1 MSDPDGG
8 GTSLKDNNST
18 GAMTKITQLAG
29 KNYPKMYQNV
39 FYRFFLML
47 LGLPTSAI
55 LLIVFLLRRR
65 TDSSKLRAAQIRQAL
80 AEEGFHEKALAE
92 ITQQQRAKNA
102 FFHRSVTE
110 QQTTAAAEKL
120 AAKRVDEEVQYR
132 MDQEGGVQKVTL
144 PVVYQELIQSP
155 VFLVFSIVTS
165 FPMYILILLYINPYL
180 KYTLERLFML
190 VFVLIGVTA
199 LVFSILYISP
209 IDPAYNVLGDR
220 ATEEQ
225 REDFRETH
233 GLNEPYV
240 VQLVDV
246 MKGLVTFDMGKTY
259 VGNNDVFTEIMNKF
273 PVTLK
278 LSLLALVLAL
288 IVSIPAGIIS
298 AIRQYSA
305 FDYTAMVIAL
315 IGLSVP
321 SFWFGLILL
330 LNFSVK
336 HHIFPATFD
345 VSNPM
350 AYILPAIVMATALAG
365 NVARMTRSSMLEVKN
380 QDYVLTARAKGISE
394 HRVIVKHILGNAM
407 IPIVTA
413 AGIQFGYLLGGSAVI
428 EKVFNVNGIGSYI
441 VDKQY
446 IPDIPAVLTGVI
458 YVAVVVSLVN
468 LFVDLLYAFIDPRV
482 KAKLRNY

>member
-1 MSDPDGG
+1 M
-8 GTSLKDNNST
+8 KDNNST

-80 AEEGFHEKALAE
+80 AEEGFYEKALAE

-155 VFLVFSIVTS
+155 AFLVFSIVTS

-259 VGNNDVFTEIMNKF
+259 VGNNDVFTEIMNKL
-273 PVTLK
+273 PVTPK
-278 LSLLALVLAL
+278 LPLLA
-288 IVSIPAGIIS
+288 
-298 AIRQYSA
+298 
-305 FDYTAMVIAL
+305 
-315 IGLSVP
+315 
-321 SFWFGLILL
+321 
-330 LNFSVK
+330 
-336 HHIFPATFD
+336 
-345 VSNPM
+345 
-350 AYILPAIVMATALAG
+350 
-365 NVARMTRSSMLEVKN
+365 
-380 QDYVLTARAKGISE
+380 
-394 HRVIVKHILGNAM
+394 
-407 IPIVTA
+407 
-413 AGIQFGYLLGGSAVI
+413 
-428 EKVFNVNGIGSYI
+428 
-441 VDKQY
+441 
-446 IPDIPAVLTGVI
+446 
-458 YVAVVVSLVN
+458 
-468 LFVDLLYAFIDPRV
+468 
-482 KAKLRNY
+482 

>member
-1 MSDPDGG
+1 MKEIHSA
-8 GTSLKDNNST
+8 SLFGRT
-18 GAMTKITQLAG
+18 ALLMG
-29 KNYPKMYQNV
+29 KNYEKMYQNG
-39 FYRFFLML
+39 FYRLFLL
-47 LGLPTSAI
+47 LFGLPTTIVLFA
-55 LLIVFLLRRR
+55 VFLLRRQKDN
-65 TDSSKLRAAQIRQAL
+65 TKEHRAKIKRSL
-80 AEEGFHEKALAE
+80 DEEGFYESALAE
-92 ITQQQRAKNA
+92 IVQQQQAKNA
-102 FFHRSVTE
+102 FFNHGATR
-110 QQTTAAAEKL
+110 QQIEAAAEKL
-120 AAKRVDEEVQYR
+120 AAKRVEEEIQYR
-132 MDQEGGVQKVTL
+132 IDSEGAAQTVTF
-144 PVVYQELIQSP
+144 PSVYRSLSRNP
-155 VFLVFSIVTS
+155 AFLLLSILTS
-165 FPMYILILLYINPYL
+165 FPMYVLILLYINPYL
-180 KYTLERLFML
+180 KYTAERLFML
-190 VFVLIGVTA
+190 AFVLIGVTA

-209 IDPAYNVLGDR
+209 IDPAYNVLGER

-225 REDFRETH
+225 REDFRQLH
-233 GLNEPYV
+233 GLNEPYP
-240 VQLVDV
+240 VQLVNV
-246 MKGLVTFDMGKTY
+246 MKGLVTFDMGKSY
-259 VGNNDVFTEIMNKF
+259 VGNSDVFVGIMSKF

-305 FDYTAMVIAL
+305 FDYTAMIAAL
-315 IGLSVP
+315 IGLSIP

-336 HHIFPATFD
+336 HHIFPATFAVD
-345 VSNPM
+345 NPW
-350 AYILPAIVMATALAG
+350 AYVLPAIVMATALAG
-365 NVARMTRSSMLEVKN
+365 NVARMTRSSMLEIKN

-394 HRVIVKHILGNAM
+394 NRVIVKHILGNAL

-428 EKVFNVNGIGSYI
+428 EKVFNVNGIGSFI

-446 IPDIPAVLTGVI
+446 IPDIPVVLTGVI